1 MVFLQGKYKLIIR
14 KYDKKTNKDVLKCTF
29 FFSCGS
35 FWLWFLTC
43 LRSELGSVYRL
54 LHPGTEQ
61 AYGFWN
67 EKVNSWITK
76 ITLINLKYFCH
87 ILLCWHHKHVSI
99 DPAKCVIDSWHTN
112 VTVRM
117 FFFLPLMKYCM
128 VSVFFCWYLCSS
140 WNKSVTTE
148 KFATHIDM
156 FPTEQT

>member
-1 MVFLQGKYKLIIR
+1 M
-14 KYDKKTNKDVLKCTF
+14 LKCTF

-43 LRSELGSVYRL
+43 LRNELGSVYRL

-67 EKVNSWITK
+67 EKVNNWITK
-76 ITLINLKYFCH
+76 ITLINLKYFCQ

-112 VTVRM
+112 VRM
-117 FFFLPLMKYCM
+117 FFFTINEILHGKC
-128 VSVFFCWYLCSS
+128 VFLLIWWNQNLCSS
-140 WNKSVTTE
+140 WNKLVTTE
-148 KFATHIDM
+148 KVATHIDM